1 MSQTNPYYIN
11 WSPADHASPTAPF
24 ASAEANAWW
33 NRMDFRNPREFVH
46 RDHIIVACAK
56 WRPDDFEFLLTDPSC
71 ASTWQGPPDAWLQVM
86 EETRQ
91 FDAAIVAALETML
104 RDGADFPPHR
114 EESNRAVSSF
124 ILLCRANALREG
136 ELEQRVLEW
145 AHKPLFLGQTREAV
159 KTIVRHC
166 PGDACRLVA
175 EASEHSNGWGCEEL
189 YRVAVRDLN
198 GPRGVI
204 LTRVLAQRYMF
215 EKDYTAIAI
224 LINEAPVE
232 RGVEVRRMLAEG
244 AVGRSQIASDPK
256 ESFCPAPTYWARIIQ
271 NSASVLGPLM
281 RELLCGK
288 MAAARAAAAEWL
300 TREDKD
306 AWALVATLLSS
317 RNIDERIGGVVLLS
331 ALPDVE
337 STGRLRE
344 FHAAEASKQ
353 VRAVIAKLL
362 AARGQPIAEL
372 KAEPKKA
379 PDEIFVIADFEAKL
393 AAKPKSI
400 KSPTA
405 PWLDAA
411 LLPPLYSKEGEPIS
425 ELARKWIFQRQAR
438 EGGSLH
444 EEVAQ
449 LLPLLDRT
457 RNAPF
462 AHVLLDQWF
471 ESDMKAA
478 DRWALDV
485 AGIVGDN
492 SIITRLTEPIE
503 HWCRLNRG
511 SRAEWA
517 VHAISLLG
525 TQKALVKLDGLIQRY
540 RNHRKYVGEA
550 ASNAIQT
557 TADLL
562 GISQDELAER
572 IVPEFG
578 FSSEGTRVFKT
589 RAGDNVV
596 KLQPDF
602 KFVWSLP
609 DSENQQSMPVCKL
622 TAGQGEELKDLKKT
636 LKEAVSRHTL
646 RLENAMIGG
655 RRWSIDVWRQRFENH
670 PVFRILAT
678 RLIWGAYDESGG
690 LLRTFRLYPNGL
702 TADHSGALEEFA
714 APATAVGLVHRLDLE
729 EKSASAWVAHLRR
742 FKVKPLFKQVD
753 RSVHALDPLH
763 GNRKELRLVE
773 ELGIT
778 AGKLRA
784 DLLRCGWS
792 LGSTGDGGWIQCMF
806 RKFPARDI
814 EVYLPVGEL
823 HATSSKDDNVVLG
836 SAFFARGTKGKR
848 AYRDRM
854 DEAEAITFNEVPPV
868 IYSEIMADLNSL
880 TEK

>member
-1 MSQTNPYYIN
+1 MSQTNPYYIS
-11 WSPADHASPTAPF
+11 WSPADHPSPTAPF
-24 ASAEANAWW
+24 ASAEANEWW
-33 NRMDFRNPREFVH
+33 SRMDFRNPSEFVFM
-46 RDHIIVACAK
+46 DHFIVACAK

-71 ASTWQGPPDAWLQVM
+71 TSTRQSTPDAWLRIM
-86 EETRQ
+86 EETRR
-91 FDAAIVAALETML
+91 FDAGIVVALETML

-124 ILLCRANALREG
+124 RLLCKANTLREG
-136 ELEQRVLEW
+136 AFEQRVLEW
-145 AHKPLFLGQTREAV
+145 AQKPLFLDQTREAV
-159 KTIVRHC
+159 EVIACHR
-166 PGDACRLVA
+166 PEDACRLVA
-175 EASEHSNGWGCEEL
+175 EASDHANGKGCAEL
-189 YRVAVRDLN
+189 YRLAVRELD
-198 GPRGVI
+198 GPGRV
-204 LTRVLAQRYMF
+204 LLVRVLAQRYMF
-215 EKDYTAIAI
+215 ENHYIAIAI
-224 LINEAPVE
+224 LINEAPLE
-232 RGVEVRRMLAEG
+232 RGDEVRRMLAEG

-256 ESFCPAPTYWARIIQ
+256 ESFCSAPTYWARIIQ
-271 NSASVLGPLM
+271 NSAPVLGPLM

-288 MAAARAAAAEWL
+288 VAAARAAAAEWL
-300 TREDKD
+300 AREVKEVR
-306 AWALVATLLSS
+306 ALVETLLSS
-317 RNIDERIGGVVLLS
+317 RSIDERIGGAVLLS

-344 FHAAEASKQ
+344 LHATEPSKQ
-353 VRAVIAKLL
+353 VRVVIAKLL
-362 AARGQPIAEL
+362 AARGQPMVEL
-372 KAEPKKA
+372 KAEPRKN
-379 PDEIFVIADFEAKL
+379 PVEIGAIADFEAKL

-400 KSPTA
+400 KPPAA

-411 LLPPLYSKEGEPIS
+411 LLPSLYSKEGEPLS
-425 ELARKWIFQRQAR
+425 ELARTWIFQRQAR

-449 LLPLLDRT
+449 LLPFLDRS

-462 AHVLLDQWF
+462 AHALLDQWF
-471 ESDMKAA
+471 QSDMKAA

-525 TQKALVKLDGLIQRY
+525 TQKALATLDGLIQRY
-540 RNHRKYVGEA
+540 RNQRKYVSEA

-578 FSSEGTRVFKT
+578 FKAEGTRVFTT
-589 RAGDNVV
+589 RDGDIVA

-602 KFVWSLP
+602 KLLWSLP
-609 DSENQQSMPVCKL
+609 DSDDQKSPPVRKL
-622 TAGQGEELKDLKKT
+622 TTGQEEELKDLKKG
-636 LKEAVSRHTL
+636 LKEAASRHAL
-646 RLENAMIGG
+646 RLENAMIGA
-655 RRWSIDVWRQRFENH
+655 RRWFIDVWRQRFENH
-670 PVFRILAT
+670 PVFRIFAT
-678 RLIWGAYDESGG
+678 RLIWGVYDESGG

-702 TADHSGALEEFA
+702 TADYSGVLEEFA
-714 APATAVGLVHRLDLE
+714 APATAVGLVHRLDLD
-729 EKSASAWVAHLRR
+729 EKSASAWAAHLRR
-742 FKVKPLFKQVD
+742 FKVKPLFRQVD
-753 RSVHALDPLH
+753 RPVHALDPLH

-773 ELGIT
+773 DLGLT

-784 DLLRCGWS
+784 ALLRCGWS
-792 LGSTGDGGWIQCMF
+792 VGSTGDGGWIQCMF
-806 RKFPARDI
+806 RKFPARDV
-814 EVYLPVGEL
+814 EVYLPVSEL
-823 HATSSKDDNVVLG
+823 HAASSKDENVVLG
-836 SAFFARGTKGKR
+836 SAFFARGSKGKR

-854 DEAEAITFNEVPPV
+854 EDAEVIAIGEVPPI
-868 IYSEIMADLNSL
+868 IYSEIMVDLTSL